1 MQMYNEQEIQAIS
14 VNRAKHIVPSSIK
27 RYQGNKAK
35 AEIEQARMHALFTP
49 EVRELLIQI
58 EDKQT
63 MDELNGFI
71 KVYLAQKLA
80 VWFYK
85 SKQNHA
91 AKVIFGKWNERG
103 FVYLFI
109 YTAKLA
115 KIIWLSIESLS

>member
-1 MQMYNEQEIQAIS
+1 MYNEQEIQAIS

-27 RYQGNKAK
+27 RYQENKAK

-80 VWFYK
+80 V
-85 SKQNHA
+85 
-91 AKVIFGKWNERG
+91 
-103 FVYLFI
+103 
-109 YTAKLA
+109 
-115 KIIWLSIESLS
+115 